1 MTQGPL
7 IVEFPDA
14 AEGTAMNAVQTNAA
28 HKPITLI
35 TGASSGIGEA
45 LAEVFAARGH
55 ALVLAARRVPALEA
69 LAGRI
74 AALGQARPDV
84 LGIDLG
90 LPDAGARIAATLN
103 ERGLA
108 VQNVVNNA
116 GFGLLGPAADG
127 DRATQLSMIDVNV
140 RALTDLSL
148 RFVDSIATHQGGV
161 LNVASIA
168 GFTPGPN
175 MAVYHATKAY
185 AVSFSEALHHELRP
199 RGVKVSVLC
208 PGPVKTAFLDRA
220 GIPQGHFPKFM
231 MRSAERVARDG
242 YDGLMRNQRVIVP
255 GAPNVAMTILPKIL
269 PRAVMF
275 RIVAGF

>member
-1 MTQGPL
+1 MTQPPVF
-7 IVEFPDA
+7 VEFPDA
-14 AEGTAMNAVQTNAA
+14 AMNAA

-55 ALVLAARRVPALEA
+55 ALVLAARRVPTLEA
-69 LAGRI
+69 LAGGI

-90 LPDAGARIAATLN
+90 LPDAGERIAAALDT
-103 ERGLA
+103 RGLA

-116 GFGLLGPAADG
+116 GFGLLGPAADS

-148 RFVDSIATHQGGV
+148 RFIGSIAEHQGGI
-161 LNVASIA
+161 LNVASIG
-168 GFTPGPN
+168 GFMPGPN

-185 AVSFSEALHHELRP
+185 ALSFSEALHHELRP

-208 PGPVKTAFLDRA
+208 PGPVKTEFLDRA
-220 GIPQGHFPKFM
+220 GIPQGHFPNVL

-242 YDGLMRNQRVIVP
+242 YEGLMRNQRVVVP
-255 GAPNVAMTILPKIL
+255 GVPNKVMTILPRFL
-269 PRAVMF
+269 PRALMF
-275 RIVAGF
+275 RMVGGF

>member
-1 MTQGPL
+1 
-7 IVEFPDA
+7 
-14 AEGTAMNAVQTNAA
+14 MNAAY
-28 HKPITLI
+28 KPITLI

-90 LPDAGARIAATLN
+90 LPDAGERIAAALDT
-103 ERGLA
+103 RGLA

-116 GFGLLGPAADG
+116 GFGLLGPAADS

-148 RFVDSIATHQGGV
+148 RFIGSIAEHQGGV

-168 GFTPGPN
+168 GFFPGPD

-185 AVSFSEALHHELRP
+185 ALSFSEALHQELRP

-208 PGPVKTAFLDRA
+208 PGPVKTAFLERA
-220 GIPQGHFPKFM
+220 GIPQGHFPNFM

-242 YDGLMRNQRVIVP
+242 YEGLMRNQRVIVP
-255 GAPNVAMTILPKIL
+255 GAPNKIMTLLPKFL

-275 RIVAGF
+275 RMVGGF